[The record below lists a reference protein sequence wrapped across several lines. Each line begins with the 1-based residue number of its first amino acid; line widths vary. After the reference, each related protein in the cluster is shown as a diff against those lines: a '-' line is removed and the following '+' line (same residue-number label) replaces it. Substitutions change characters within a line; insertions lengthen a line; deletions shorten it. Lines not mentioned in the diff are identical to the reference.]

1 MCSRA
6 PTDDAMLAGDI
17 DGANVYLSSPALH
30 RVVRFR
36 GVWPDGSERGRPNG
50 LKGEKG
56 RRVAASESR
65 PVTYCKEENGV
76 VSADDGRETD
86 LRIPPRSHRHCR
98 GVLGEDE
105 DDGDELLQR
114 IN

>member
-17 DGANVYLSSPALH
+17 DGANVYLSSSTLH

-36 GVWPDGSERGRPNG
+36 VWPDGSERGRPNG
-50 LKGEKG
+50 LEGEKG

-76 VSADDGRETD
+76 VSAEDGRETD

-98 GVLGEDE
+98 G
-105 DDGDELLQR
+105 R
-114 IN
+114 RRRRR

>member
-6 PTDDAMLAGDI
+6 PTDDAMSAGDI

-36 GVWPDGSERGRPNG
+36 GVWPDGSEAGRPNG
-50 LKGEKG
+50 LEGEKG

-76 VSADDGRETD
+76 VSAEDGRGPDGPSHSSPLSST
-86 LRIPPRSHRHCR
+86 LPRTTTTTVMNFCS
-98 GVLGEDE
+98 G
-105 DDGDELLQR
+105 
-114 IN
+114 

>member
-17 DGANVYLSSPALH
+17 DGANVYLWSSALH
-30 RVVRFR
+30 RAVRFR
-36 GVWPDGSERGRPNG
+36 GGRPNG

-76 VSADDGRETD
+76 VSAEDGRETD
-86 LRIPPRSHRHCR
+86 LRIPSRSHRHCR
-98 GVLGEDE
+98 G
-105 DDGDELLQR
+105 
-114 IN
+114 

>member
-17 DGANVYLSSPALH
+17 DGANVYLSSSALH

-50 LKGEKG
+50 LEGEKG

-76 VSADDGRETD
+76 VSAEDGRETD

-98 GVLGEDE
+98 GRG
-105 DDGDELLQR
+105 R
-114 IN
+114 RRR